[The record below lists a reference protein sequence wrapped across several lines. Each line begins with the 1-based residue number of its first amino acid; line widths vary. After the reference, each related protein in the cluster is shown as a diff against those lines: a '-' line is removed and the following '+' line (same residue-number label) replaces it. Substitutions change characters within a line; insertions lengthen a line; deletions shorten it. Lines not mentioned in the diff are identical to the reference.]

1 MFGEQQVRSSTTWQT
16 QQLTRRLCTFVDC
29 CDVGCVLFM
38 QGKNSVLWGELGV
51 LDALNII
58 LESLQRLG
66 ELGPGMLRLG
76 RTVQHMEAG
85 EADEGGVSVHSG
97 NSEAAE
103 QS

>member
-1 MFGEQQVRSSTTWQT
+1 MCSVYVGEEQCS
-16 QQLTRRLCTFVDC
+16 
-29 CDVGCVLFM
+29 M
-38 QGKNSVLWGELGV
+38 GELGV

-76 RTVQHMEAG
+76 RTVQHMEVG
-85 EADEGGVSVHSG
+85 EADERGVSVHSG